1 MRFIFVCLLSLILFS
16 CWVGDFVRAENEV
29 VYLGQEACDPCKP
42 IGEQPP
48 NDPCD
53 MVACDTDAFNLFSHN
68 YPYRR
73 NHRKSFFDSLEVF
86 GWIQGGVYANSRGN
100 TVTRSKGTNYN
111 GRTVTQLDETSG
123 NGKLF
128 STVQSTDF
136 QVNQFW
142 LGVKK
147 EADGKH
153 GLDWGFA
160 TEVFFGTD
168 AWIAQSWGDAK
179 FDYGWQDGDYY
190 TAIPQLYAQ
199 LAYGDLSVKLGKF
212 ETILGFEALRAP
224 DFFFFSHSYIFLL
237 EPYSHSGVFFQYNP
251 GGKWSLGAAYTTG
264 TDAGIENTF
273 DDHGFIGTVSYQ
285 LTEKLSLSYAVMYNR
300 NGYGTYRDFGDADGN
315 RYGLSGTNVYLHT
328 VAASYNIS
336 DKWNYS
342 VQWNYND
349 IKNRE
354 DGSHVF
360 LYGISNYLTYQFNDR
375 WGIGLR
381 AEWANL
387 NALFDYG
394 TDLSEYTLGVNWKP
408 YSNIS
413 IRPEIRYDYS
423 AGKNGNKPFNGGKNR
438 DQFSGGITGVISF

>member
-1 MRFIFVCLLSLILFS
+1 MMKRLFVFSLFLVLFS
-16 CWVGDFVRAENEV
+16 YCGGVFAHAENNSI
-29 VYLGQEACDPCKP
+29 YLGQEACTPCEPVEEQISDPC
-42 IGEQPP
+42 EAV
-48 NDPCD
+48 DCD
-53 MVACDTDAFNLFSHN
+53 SWDTFRLFKHK
-68 YPYRR
+68 R
-73 NHRKSFFDSLEVF
+73 NNQSFFDSIEVY
-86 GWIQGGVYANSRGN
+86 GWLQAGVYANSRGN
-100 TVTRSKGTNYN
+100 TVTRTKGVNFK
-111 GRTVTQLDETSG
+111 GRNVTQLESTSG
-123 NGKLF
+123 NGNLF
-128 STVQSTDF
+128 STVHSTDF
-136 QVNQFW
+136 QVNQVW

-160 TEVFFGTD
+160 AEGYFGPE

-179 FDYGWQDGDYY
+179 FDYGWQDGDYF

-212 ETILGFEALRAP
+212 ETILGFESLRAP

-237 EPYSHSGVFFQYNP
+237 EPYSHSGVFFQYAP
-251 GGKWSLGAAYTTG
+251 DGSKWSLGAAYTTG
-264 TDAGIENTF
+264 TDASIENIY
-273 DDHGFIGTVSYQ
+273 DDHGFIGTISYQ
-285 LTEKLSLSYAVMYNR
+285 LTNKLNLSYAVMYNR
-300 NGYGTYRDFGDADGN
+300 NGYGNYPDPSDVDLD

-349 IKNRE
+349 TKTRE
-354 DGSHVF
+354 YDKHIYS
-360 LYGISNYLTYQFNDR
+360 YGIANYLTYQFNER
-375 WGIGLR
+375 WGIGFR

-387 NALFDYG
+387 DNIYGYG
-394 TDLSEYTLGVNWKP
+394 TDISEYTLGVNWKP

-423 AGKNGNKPFNGGKNR
+423 ANKTDDKPFNNGKNR
-438 DQFSGGITGVISF
+438 DQFSGGITGVVSF